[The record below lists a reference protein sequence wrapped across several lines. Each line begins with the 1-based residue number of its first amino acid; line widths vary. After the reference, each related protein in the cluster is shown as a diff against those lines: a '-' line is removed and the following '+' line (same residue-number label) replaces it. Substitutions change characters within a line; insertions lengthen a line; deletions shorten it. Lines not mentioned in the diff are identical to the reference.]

1 MKIQSK
7 ISLGVIFAASSLLM
21 ASGNPAKAVVC
32 ADGPLSS
39 IQSALPC
46 TDALGFTFKLNSFTN
61 FLPTDIFSFQSA
73 GQNFQYSLQ
82 GASAWSPLPTP
93 NKYAL
98 NYTITPPS
106 GLQLTS
112 YRSALSSANSN
123 ADQGTFNISSLTLGT
138 VAKATFGPNLASQ
151 GAQTFNIPPL
161 SSDTYS
167 AILNVT
173 GGTIASVTGSV
184 SNDPTPPP
192 SSGVPGPLPLLGLGA
207 AFGFSRRLRRRIAT
221 NG

>member
-82 GASAWSPLPTP
+82 GASAWSSAGNP
-93 NKYAL
+93 YDL

-192 SSGVPGPLPLLGLGA
+192 SSGVPGPLPLLGALA
-207 AFGFSRRLRRRIAT
+207 GFNVSRKIRNRIKAV
-221 NG
+221 G

>member
-7 ISLGVIFAASSLLM
+7 ISLSVIFATSSLLM
-21 ASGNPAKAVVC
+21 ASGNPAKAIPPAC
-32 ADGPLSS
+32 ADGPLST
-39 IQSALPC
+39 ILSAPSC
-46 TDALGFTFKLNSFTN
+46 TDALGFTFKLTSFTN

-82 GASAWSPLPTP
+82 GSSAWSAAGNP
-93 NKYAL
+93 YAL
-98 NYTITPPS
+98 NYTVTPPS

-112 YRSALSSANSN
+112 YRSALSSANSA
-123 ADQGTFNISSLTLGT
+123 ADKGTFDIKSITLGT
-138 VAKATFGPNLASQ
+138 DAIATFGPNFSAQ

-173 GGTIASVTGSV
+173 GGTIASVTASV